1 MSSCAL
7 THLGDMPVRSKQT
20 GGQVISSRGAT
31 ESFFAFRCSI
41 CCITGDGV
49 NCYWRR
55 VYKAGGRFNLD
66 QNQLCNDILS
76 LPAFLE
82 RCKNEKTPVKESV
95 LLQTPC
101 CKLSNTGWRE
111 DDRYSAETLLHWVC
125 IVKKLSDCHDSIPTG
140 YEFILTCNNTTVS
153 SEEEHLHSHCSCLES
168 ELLTEA

>member
-66 QNQLCNDILS
+66 
-76 LPAFLE
+76 
-82 RCKNEKTPVKESV
+82 
-95 LLQTPC
+95 
-101 CKLSNTGWRE
+101 
-111 DDRYSAETLLHWVC
+111 
-125 IVKKLSDCHDSIPTG
+125 
-140 YEFILTCNNTTVS
+140 
-153 SEEEHLHSHCSCLES
+153 
-168 ELLTEA
+168 